1 MKLKN
6 AKDLAAL
13 TNERREKYAR
23 EIFDY
28 EAVMAAIIE
37 QASKGQG
44 HLRIAQD
51 LPASLRPIKA
61 ARQLVER
68 LKAAGYAVEW
78 VEAVERERSNGQE
91 TGGFI
96 QYEELR
102 VSWVAVRIH
111 SGPQSEAE

>member
-6 AKDLAAL
+6 AADLAAL
-13 TNERREKYAR
+13 TKERRESYAR

-28 EAVMAAIIE
+28 EAVMSQIVDEAT
-37 QASKGQG
+37 KGQG

-51 LPASLRPIKA
+51 LPASLRSMKA
-61 ARQLVER
+61 ARQLVDK
-68 LKAAGYAVEW
+68 LKTAGYAVEW
-78 VEAVERERSNGQE
+78 VEAVERERSNGAE

-96 QYEELR
+96 LYEELR